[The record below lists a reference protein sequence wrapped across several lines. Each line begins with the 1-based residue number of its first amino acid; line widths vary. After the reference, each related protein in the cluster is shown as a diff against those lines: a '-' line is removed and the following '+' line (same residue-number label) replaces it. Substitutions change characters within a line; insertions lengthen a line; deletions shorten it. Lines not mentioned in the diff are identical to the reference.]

1 MDARYLSLDLIAAGV
16 AGLRSVTD
24 EGDELLRALEDLVA
38 ERVTIRERGA
48 PVDERAAFAAV
59 ARCGTVARA
68 AKELGVPRSTL
79 RDLLARRAA

>member
-1 MDARYLSLDLIAAGV
+1 VSVRYLSRDLIAAGV
-16 AGLRSVTD
+16 DGLRSVTD
-24 EGDELLRALEDLVA
+24 GGDELLETLKAIVA

>member
-1 MDARYLSLDLIAAGV
+1 MGARYLSLDLIAAGV

-38 ERVTIRERGA
+38 ERVTIREPRT
-48 PVDERAAFAAV
+48 PVDEGAALAAV

-68 AKELGVPRSTL
+68 ARELGVPRSTL
-79 RDLLARRAA
+79 RYLLARRAA